1 MNISEWLTLTSQEN
15 LSKFPHV
22 PLLPG
27 AAAAAAAP
35 RVLARAQPRPLLR
48 AEGQGSEEPPLHRP
62 SPVHHTPRPGT
73 CARARAG
80 GASLFLYFTDV
91 AFGLPLPLNVCKIN
105 GSYCKFDITF

>member
-1 MNISEWLTLTSQEN
+1 MVDQPGELIQI
-15 LSKFPHV
+15 PHV
-22 PLLPG
+22 PPLPG
-27 AAAAAAAP
+27 AAAAAAP

-80 GASLFLYFTDV
+80 GVSLFLYFIDV
-91 AFGLPLPLNVCKIN
+91 VFGLPLPMCVK
-105 GSYCKFDITF
+105 